1 MGFLEFKDRVT
12 GEAVNADDFCKRLAQ
27 QKGLVI
33 SPGNACF
40 EFGDIKDACAGRAR
54 FHITAST
61 ETVQEG
67 LRLLDEFL
75 AA

>member
-1 MGFLEFKDRVT
+1 MT
-12 GEAVNADDFCKRLAQ
+12 GEDVDANDFCKRLAQ
-27 QKGLVI
+27 DKGLVI

-40 EFGDIKDACAGRAR
+40 EFGDSKDACAGRAR
-54 FHITAST
+54 FHITAAT
-61 ETVQEG
+61 EIVQEG